1 MNNLAVYRGAR
12 IVSQWEYGRE
22 WKSKKKPKSLLPV
35 CDAETGT
42 GRVSKR
48 ELAPLERSGPGG
60 NRFRPGPPG
69 VGCLT
74 FDRNGNRLCKLERK
88 ARLRGNG
95 DVLLSGNGGT
105 RPCTPRAPLT
115 PQ

>member
-48 ELAPLERSGPGG
+48 ELAPLESSGPGG

-74 FDRNGNRLCKLERK
+74 FDRNGNRLCKLGRTSPLPED
-88 ARLRGNG
+88 GE
-95 DVLLSGNGGT
+95 VLLSGSRCT
-105 RPCTPRAPLT
+105 HPARPTPHRT
-115 PQ
+115 P